1 MLVAEEISEQF
12 EEYADLT
19 VSSGSFLLIGLQFII
34 YYIVL
39 CVLKWLKAYQN
50 ISHKIEVLL
59 FWDATSRTFLEGY
72 MSLSVGSLFI
82 VVHFL

>member
-1 MLVAEEISEQF
+1 
-12 EEYADLT
+12 
-19 VSSGSFLLIGLQFII
+19 
-34 YYIVL
+34 
-39 CVLKWLKAYQN
+39 LKAYQKL
-50 ISHKIEVLL
+50 SHKLEVLL